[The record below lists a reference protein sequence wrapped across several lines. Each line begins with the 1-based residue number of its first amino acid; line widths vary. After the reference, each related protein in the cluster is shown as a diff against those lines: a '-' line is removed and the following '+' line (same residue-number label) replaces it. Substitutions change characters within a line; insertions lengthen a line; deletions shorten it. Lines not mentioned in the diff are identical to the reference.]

1 MCDES
6 CELYGDIKL
15 ILNEDSY
22 LINLYQRFP
31 VTLDRGQDATIWD
44 NNGKQYI
51 DCMGGYGVA
60 IIGHCNNDV
69 INAIDLQ
76 LNKLMVCHMSTY
88 HDSRL
93 QFLSKLNSIAPD
105 NLGRIFLS
113 NSGAESIE
121 AALKFS
127 RKYSQKTGV
136 ISMHGGYHGK
146 TFGALSVTY
155 NSKYRKSFS
164 PLLEGI
170 KFVPFGDT
178 SSLNEAIDE
187 SIGTV
192 ILEPIQG
199 ETGIIMPPEGYVR
212 AVRDICTEKKI
223 VLIFDEI
230 QTGLGRTGKMWAGQ
244 NWSTVPDIM
253 CIAKGVA
260 SGVPTGVTFVKDEI
274 AKCMNLGEHSSTFA
288 GNPISC
294 SAGSATI
301 DAIIN
306 GDLVNKASATGMY
319 FKNRLLELKDKH
331 PIIRDVRG
339 MGMMLALESRFDVR
353 DVLMDGIKNGLLMLY
368 SGRTIIRLLP
378 PLVMKKEQVSKAI
391 EILDVILTEEE
402 KRRNVKR

>member
-1 MCDES
+1 
-6 CELYGDIKL
+6 
-15 ILNEDSY
+15 
-22 LINLYQRFP
+22 
-31 VTLDRGQDATIWD
+31 
-44 NNGKQYI
+44 
-51 DCMGGYGVA
+51 
-60 IIGHCNNDV
+60 
-69 INAIDLQ
+69 
-76 LNKLMVCHMSTY
+76 MSTY

-93 QFLSKLNSIAPD
+93 QFLSKLNSIAPV

-113 NSGAESIE
+113 NSGAESVE

-146 TFGALSVTY
+146 TYGALSVTY

-170 KFVPFGDT
+170 KFVPFGDI
-178 SSLNEAIDE
+178 SSLTEAIDE

-192 ILEPIQG
+192 IVEPIQG
-199 ETGIIMPPEGYVR
+199 ESGIIMPPEGYVR

-253 CIAKGVA
+253 CIAKGIA
-260 SGVPTGVTFVKDEI
+260 SGIPTGVTFVKDEI
-274 AKCMNLGEHSSTFA
+274 AKCMSLGEHSSTFA

-301 DAIIN
+301 DAIIK
-306 GDLVNKASATGMY
+306 GDLVSKASDTGMY
-319 FKNRLLELKDKH
+319 FKNRLVELKDKH

-353 DVLMDGIKNGLLMLY
+353 DILMDGIKNGLLMLY

-378 PLVMKKEQVSKAI
+378 PLVMKKEQVSTAI
-391 EILDVILTEEE
+391 EILDAILSEEE

>member
-1 MCDES
+1 
-6 CELYGDIKL
+6 L
-15 ILNEDSY
+15 ITNEDSF

-31 VTLDRGQDATIWD
+31 VTVERAQGATIWD
-44 NNGKQYI
+44 TDGKEYI

-60 IIGHCNNDV
+60 IIGHCNKDV
-69 INAIDLQ
+69 INAITLQ
-76 LNKLMVCHMSTY
+76 MNKLMVCHMSTY
-88 HDSRL
+88 NDSRL
-93 QFLSKLNSIAPD
+93 QFLSKLNSIAPE
-105 NLGRIFLS
+105 NLSRIFFS

-127 RKYSQKTGV
+127 RKFSQKGGI
-136 ISMHGGYHGK
+136 ISMYGGYHGK

-155 NSKYRKSFS
+155 NSKYRKSFN

-170 KFVPFGDT
+170 KFVPFGDI
-178 SSLNEAIDE
+178 SSLIDAIDE

-199 ETGIIMPPEGYVR
+199 ESGIIMPPDGYVK
-212 AVRDICTEKKI
+212 AVREICTEKKL

-244 NWSTVPDIM
+244 NWTTAPDIM
-253 CIAKGVA
+253 CIAKGIA
-260 SGVPTGVTFVKDEI
+260 SGIPTGVTFVKDEI

-288 GNPISC
+288 GNPITC

-301 DAIIN
+301 DTIIKEN
-306 GDLVNKASATGMY
+306 LVTKASDTGTY
-319 FKNRLLELKDKH
+319 FKKNLIELKEKH

-339 MGMMLALESRFDVR
+339 MGMMLALESRFDIR
-353 DVLMDGIKNGLLMLY
+353 DILMDGIRNGLLMLY

-378 PLVMKKEQVSKAI
+378 PLVMKKEQVSRAI
-391 EILDVILTEEE
+391 EIMDKILSLEEE
-402 KRRNVKR
+402 RRNVKN

>member
-1 MCDES
+1 LCDES

-60 IIGHCNNDV
+60 IIGHCNKDV
-69 INAIDLQ
+69 INAIALQ

-368 SGRTIIRLLP
+368 SGRTVIRLLP

-402 KRRNVKR
+402 KRHNVKR

>member
-1 MCDES
+1 
-6 CELYGDIKL
+6 L
-15 ILNEDSY
+15 ITNEDSF

-31 VTLDRGQDATIWD
+31 VTVERAQGAIIWD
-44 NNGKQYI
+44 TDGKEYI

-60 IIGHCNNDV
+60 IIGHCNKDV
-69 INAIDLQ
+69 INAITLQ
-76 LNKLMVCHMSTY
+76 MNKLMVCHMSTY
-88 HDSRL
+88 NDSRL
-93 QFLSKLNSIAPD
+93 QFLSKLNSIAPE
-105 NLGRIFLS
+105 NLSRIFLS

-127 RKYSQKTGV
+127 RKFSQKGGI
-136 ISMHGGYHGK
+136 ISMYGGYHGK

-155 NSKYRKSFS
+155 NSKYRKSFN

-170 KFVPFGDT
+170 KFVPFGDI
-178 SSLNEAIDE
+178 SSLIDAIDE

-199 ETGIIMPPEGYVR
+199 ESGIIMPPDGYVK
-212 AVRDICTEKKI
+212 AVREICTEKKL

-244 NWSTVPDIM
+244 NWTAAPDIM
-253 CIAKGVA
+253 CIAKGIA
-260 SGVPTGVTFVKDEI
+260 SGIPTGVTFVKDEI

-288 GNPISC
+288 GNPITC

-301 DAIIN
+301 DTIIKE
-306 GDLVNKASATGMY
+306 DLVTKASDTGTY
-319 FKNRLLELKDKH
+319 FKKNLIELKEKH

-353 DVLMDGIKNGLLMLY
+353 DILMDGIRNGLLMLY

-378 PLVMKKEQVSKAI
+378 PLVMKKEQVSRAI
-391 EILDVILTEEE
+391 EIMDKILSLEE
-402 KRRNVKR
+402 KRRNVKN

>member
-1 MCDES
+1 
-6 CELYGDIKL
+6 L
-15 ILNEDSY
+15 ITNEDSF

-31 VTLDRGQDATIWD
+31 VTVERAQGATIWD
-44 NNGKQYI
+44 TDGKEYI

-60 IIGHCNNDV
+60 IIGHCNKDV
-69 INAIDLQ
+69 INAITLQ
-76 LNKLMVCHMSTY
+76 MNKLMVCHMSTY
-88 HDSRL
+88 NDSRL
-93 QFLSKLNSIAPD
+93 QFLSKLNSIAPE
-105 NLGRIFLS
+105 NLSRIFFS

-127 RKYSQKTGV
+127 RKFSQKGGI
-136 ISMHGGYHGK
+136 ISMYGGYHGK

-155 NSKYRKSFS
+155 NSKYRKSFN

-170 KFVPFGDT
+170 KFVPFGDI
-178 SSLNEAIDE
+178 SSLIDAIDE

-199 ETGIIMPPEGYVR
+199 ESGIIMPPDGYVK
-212 AVRDICTEKKI
+212 AVREICTEKKL

-244 NWSTVPDIM
+244 NWTTVPDIM
-253 CIAKGVA
+253 CIAKGIA
-260 SGVPTGVTFVKDEI
+260 SGIPTGVTFVKDEI

-288 GNPISC
+288 GNPITC

-301 DAIIN
+301 DTIIKE
-306 GDLVNKASATGMY
+306 DLVTKASDTGTY
-319 FKNRLLELKDKH
+319 FKKNLIELKEKH

-353 DVLMDGIKNGLLMLY
+353 DILMDGIRNGLLMLY

-378 PLVMKKEQVSKAI
+378 PLVMKKEQVSRAI
-391 EILDVILTEEE
+391 EIMDKILSLEE
-402 KRRNVKR
+402 KRRNVKN

>member
-1 MCDES
+1 M
-6 CELYGDIKL
+6 IT
-15 ILNEDSY
+15 NEDSF

-31 VTLDRGQDATIWD
+31 VTVERAQGATIWD
-44 NNGKQYI
+44 TDGKEYI

-60 IIGHCNNDV
+60 IIGHCNKDV
-69 INAIDLQ
+69 INAITLQ
-76 LNKLMVCHMSTY
+76 MNKLMVCHMSTY
-88 HDSRL
+88 NDSRL
-93 QFLSKLNSIAPD
+93 QFLSKLNSIAPE
-105 NLGRIFLS
+105 NLSRIFFS

-127 RKYSQKTGV
+127 RKFSQKGGI
-136 ISMHGGYHGK
+136 ISMYGGYHGK

-155 NSKYRKSFS
+155 NSKYRKSFN

-170 KFVPFGDT
+170 KFVPFGDI
-178 SSLNEAIDE
+178 SSLIDAIDE

-199 ETGIIMPPEGYVR
+199 ESGIIMPPDGYVK
-212 AVRDICTEKKI
+212 AVREICTEKKL

-244 NWSTVPDIM
+244 NWTTAPDIM
-253 CIAKGVA
+253 CIAKGIA
-260 SGVPTGVTFVKDEI
+260 SGIPTGVTFVKDEI

-288 GNPISC
+288 GNPITC

-301 DAIIN
+301 DTIIKEN
-306 GDLVNKASATGMY
+306 LVTKASDTGTY
-319 FKNRLLELKDKH
+319 FKKNLIELKEKH

-339 MGMMLALESRFDVR
+339 MGMMLALESRFDIR
-353 DVLMDGIKNGLLMLY
+353 DILMDGIRNGLLMLY

-378 PLVMKKEQVSKAI
+378 PLVMKKEQVSRAI
-391 EILDVILTEEE
+391 EIMDKILSLEE
-402 KRRNVKR
+402 KRRNVKN

>member
-1 MCDES
+1 M
-6 CELYGDIKL
+6 IT
-15 ILNEDSY
+15 NEDSF

-31 VTLDRGQDATIWD
+31 VTVERAQGATIWD
-44 NNGKQYI
+44 TDGKEYI

-60 IIGHCNNDV
+60 IIGHCNKDV
-69 INAIDLQ
+69 INAITLQ
-76 LNKLMVCHMSTY
+76 MNKLMVCHMSTY
-88 HDSRL
+88 NDSRL
-93 QFLSKLNSIAPD
+93 QFLSKLNSIAPE
-105 NLGRIFLS
+105 NLSRIFFS

-127 RKYSQKTGV
+127 RKFSQKGGI
-136 ISMHGGYHGK
+136 ISMYGGYHGK

-155 NSKYRKSFS
+155 NSKYRKSFN

-170 KFVPFGDT
+170 KFVPFGDI
-178 SSLNEAIDE
+178 SSLIDAIDE

-199 ETGIIMPPEGYVR
+199 ESGIIMPPDGYVK
-212 AVRDICTEKKI
+212 AVREICTEKKL

-244 NWSTVPDIM
+244 NWTTAPDIM
-253 CIAKGVA
+253 CIAKGIA
-260 SGVPTGVTFVKDEI
+260 SGIPTGVTFVKDEI

-288 GNPISC
+288 GNPITC

-301 DAIIN
+301 DTIIKE
-306 GDLVNKASATGMY
+306 DLVTKASDTGTY
-319 FKNRLLELKDKH
+319 FKKNLIELKEKH

-353 DVLMDGIKNGLLMLY
+353 DILMDGIRNGLLMLY

-378 PLVMKKEQVSKAI
+378 PLVMKKEQVSRAI
-391 EILDVILTEEE
+391 EIMDKILTLEE
-402 KRRNVKR
+402 KRRNVKN

>member
-1 MCDES
+1 
-6 CELYGDIKL
+6 L
-15 ILNEDSY
+15 ITNEDSF

-31 VTLDRGQDATIWD
+31 VTVERAQGATIWD
-44 NNGKQYI
+44 TDGKEYI

-60 IIGHCNNDV
+60 IIGHCNKDV
-69 INAIDLQ
+69 INAITLQ
-76 LNKLMVCHMSTY
+76 MNKLMVCHMSTY
-88 HDSRL
+88 NDSRL
-93 QFLSKLNSIAPD
+93 QFLSKLNSIAPE
-105 NLGRIFLS
+105 NLSRIFFS

-127 RKYSQKTGV
+127 RKFSQKGGI
-136 ISMHGGYHGK
+136 ISMYGGYHGK

-155 NSKYRKSFS
+155 NSKYRKSFN

-170 KFVPFGDT
+170 KFVPFGDI
-178 SSLNEAIDE
+178 SSLIDAIDE

-199 ETGIIMPPEGYVR
+199 ESGIIMPPDGYVK
-212 AVRDICTEKKI
+212 AVREICTEKKL

-244 NWSTVPDIM
+244 NWTAAPDIM
-253 CIAKGVA
+253 CIAKGIA
-260 SGVPTGVTFVKDEI
+260 SGIPTGVTFVKDEI

-288 GNPISC
+288 GNPITC

-301 DAIIN
+301 DTIIKE
-306 GDLVNKASATGMY
+306 DLVTKASDTGTY
-319 FKNRLLELKDKH
+319 FKKNLIELKEKH

-353 DVLMDGIKNGLLMLY
+353 DILMDGIRNGLLMLY

-378 PLVMKKEQVSKAI
+378 PLVMKKEQVSRAI
-391 EILDVILTEEE
+391 EIMDKILSLEE
-402 KRRNVKR
+402 KRRNVKN

>member
-6 CELYGDIKL
+6 RELYGDIKL
-15 ILNEDSY
+15 ILNEDSF

-44 NNGKQYI
+44 TDGKEYI

-60 IIGHCNNDV
+60 IIGHCNKAV
-69 INAIDLQ
+69 INAITFQ

-93 QFLSKLNSIAPD
+93 QFLSKLSSIAPD
-105 NLGRIFLS
+105 GLGRIFLS

-164 PLLEGI
+164 PLLDGI

-178 SSLNEAIDE
+178 SSLTEAIDE

-212 AVRDICTEKKI
+212 EVRDICTEKNI

-244 NWSTVPDIM
+244 NWNTVPDIM
-253 CIAKGVA
+253 CIAKGIA
-260 SGVPTGVTFVKDEI
+260 SGIPTGVTFVKDEI

-294 SAGSATI
+294 SAGTATI
-301 DAIIN
+301 DAILK
-306 GDLVNKASATGMY
+306 GDLVSKALDTGTY
-319 FKNRLLELKDKH
+319 FKNRLVELKDKH

-353 DVLMDGIKNGLLMLY
+353 DILMDGIKNGLLMLY

-378 PLVMKKEQVSKAI
+378 PLVMKKEQVSKAV
-391 EILDVILTEEE
+391 EILDVILSEEE